1 MLDLLK
7 EGYLMFKK
15 IYRSLLLLL
24 ALTTAL
30 CSCSLDEA
38 INQPLNQAVADG
50 TQSSLTL
57 AELTLRINEYATSNT
72 QTLADEEGDFVGWVE
87 IYNYG
92 DKALSLKGLSLSD
105 NKSKPDKW
113 YFPDITLDKDS
124 YLVIYLSNKEVV
136 YSEGK
141 NIHATFS
148 LSNNDETIG
157 IYNGTQTVVQT
168 NVVDLISNVSYGY
181 GKDGKYI
188 YFPKATPGKENT
200 INGFESIDSANMCKE
215 KEVVISEMCITNADS
230 YDYIELYNPT
240 DKPVSLSSYRLSDS
254 SDPEKAITLKTE
266 AVIKPKSY
274 YSVYCSNCTY
284 YDKKKNQTFV
294 DMGLNRYGEDIVLT
308 DSNGFVVDS
317 IEYGTTV
324 NGYTC
329 GRDVEKDST
338 LVYFSKSTPSA
349 ANVKT
354 TLKKPVAQPQ
364 LNLESSF
371 VEKGTTVSAEA
382 QDCVIRYTLDGSEP
396 DEKSPEL
403 KGNITVDSTV
413 TLRARAF
420 KDGHVPSEVT
430 TATYI
435 VGRKPSMPVFFLTA
449 DQDDLFSNE
458 RGILASNIKQGDT
471 FPYQSANYWKDW
483 ERPANIQYLDE
494 NGTAQ
499 LNFNAGIKVFGQYSR
514 ALDQKSLSINLKDK
528 YGPKEICYP
537 FFTDNDVNV
546 FSSFVLRNAGQ
557 DNSRAFLRDAFCT
570 MVIKN
575 QVDVAYMDYKPVV
588 VYINGEY
595 YGIYDLREKIDEDY
609 FANHEGIDSENIDII
624 KGVSTVKNGSINS
637 YKHLMDYLSK
647 NDLSKKENYEY
658 ISTIVDI
665 DNVISYWMIESF
677 FNNTDTGNIKYYR
690 ENTDGAK
697 WRIVLFDLDWALF
710 PTTYKNN
717 MVKAYIN
724 PSGHG
729 YNHSFSTKLMCSL
742 IKNKDFRTR
751 LIEINSQ
758 HYKTTFNE
766 ERMLKIFDEMV
777 ANLDEEM
784 KYHTERWG
792 SPASYETWKKE
803 CASLR
808 KIISERPEL
817 FKNAFCETFNLTAEE
832 KAKYF

>member
-1 MLDLLK
+1 MSRNLYKAVLFIL
-7 EGYLMFKK
+7 
-15 IYRSLLLLL
+15 IVS
-24 ALTTAL
+24 TIL
-30 CSCSLDEA
+30 CSCGLNTP
-38 INQPLNQAVADG
+38 INQPIDQAVADG
-50 TQSSLTL
+50 LKSPLTL
-57 AELTLRINEYATSNT
+57 AELTLRINEFSTSNT
-72 QTLADEEGDFVGWVE
+72 QTLADEDGDFVGWVE

-92 DKALSLKGLSLSD
+92 DKEISLKGLSLSD

-113 YFPDITLDKDS
+113 YFPDITIKNGG
-124 YLVIYLSNKEVV
+124 YLIVYLSNKEKV
-136 YSEGK
+136 YADGK
-141 NIHATFS
+141 NIHASFS
-148 LSNNDETIG
+148 LSNKDETIG
-157 IYNGTQTVVQT
+157 IYNGNQTVTQS
-168 NVVDLISNVSYGY
+168 NVVELISNVSYGY
-181 GKDGKYI
+181 GKDGKYC
-188 YFPKATPGKENT
+188 YFSKATPGKENT
-200 INGFESIDSANMCKE
+200 GNGFDSIDSANMCKE
-215 KEVVISEMCITNADS
+215 KEIVISEMCVTSADS
-230 YDYIELYNPT
+230 YDYIELYNPS

-254 SDPEKAITLKTE
+254 SSPQKAIKLVTE

-274 YSVYCSNCTY
+274 YSVYCSNSTY
-284 YDKKKNQTFV
+284 YDKKNNRTFV
-294 DMGLNRYGEDIVLT
+294 DIGLNRYGEDVVLT
-308 DSNGFVVDS
+308 DNNGFVVDCVQ
-317 IEYGTTV
+317 YGRAV

-329 GRDVEKDST
+329 GRDISKDSS
-338 LVYFSKSTPSA
+338 LVYFPKATPSA
-349 ANVKT
+349 ANSKT
-354 TLKKPVAQPQ
+354 TLKKPVASPQ
-364 LNLESSF
+364 LSLESSF
-371 VEKGTTVSAEA
+371 VNKGTTVSAKAEGS
-382 QDCVIRYTLDGSEP
+382 VIRYTLDGSEP
-396 DEKSPEL
+396 NEKSPEL
-403 KGNITVDSTV
+403 KENLLIDETV
-413 TLRARAF
+413 TLRTRAF
-420 KDGHVPSEVT
+420 KEGHVPSEVT

-435 VGRKPSMPVFFLTA
+435 VGRKPSMPVFFVTA
-449 DQDDLFSNE
+449 DEKDLFSNE
-458 RGILASNIKQGDT
+458 RGILASNIAPGDT

-494 NGTAQ
+494 KGNAE

-514 ALDQKSLSINLKDK
+514 ALPQKSLSVNLKDK

-537 FFTDNDVNV
+537 FFNDNEVNV
-546 FSSFVLRNAGQ
+546 FSSFVLRNSGQ
-557 DNSRAFLRDAFCT
+557 DNSRAFLRDAFCA

-624 KGVSTVKNGSINS
+624 KGFSTVKNGSIDS
-637 YKHLMDYLSK
+637 YNQLMDYLSSH
-647 NDLSKKENYEY
+647 DLSKKENYDY
-658 ISTIVDI
+658 ISSIVDI

-697 WRIVLFDLDWALF
+697 WRIALFDLDWALF

-724 PSGHG
+724 PKGHG
-729 YNHSFSTKLMCSL
+729 YQNSFSTKLMCSL

-751 LIEINSQ
+751 LIEINSE
-758 HYKTTFNE
+758 HFKTTFDK
-766 ERMLKIFDEMV
+766 ERMLGIYDDMV
-777 ANLDEEM
+777 KAIDEEM